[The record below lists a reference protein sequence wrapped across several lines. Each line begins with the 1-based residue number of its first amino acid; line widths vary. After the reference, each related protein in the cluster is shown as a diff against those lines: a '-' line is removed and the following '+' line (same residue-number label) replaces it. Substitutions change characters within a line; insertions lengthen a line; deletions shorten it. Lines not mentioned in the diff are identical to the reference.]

1 MTHLL
6 WGDALFWLLAVVGVF
21 LTGISKSGF
30 AGGAGVVAVPLL
42 ALVVSPALA
51 VTLMLPLLL
60 VMDAQIITHHRR
72 TLCPGELR
80 ALLPAALV
88 GIALGSYLL
97 TALPEA
103 PLQLLL
109 GGMCIAFA
117 AVQWRRPRLAARRG
131 LGAVMGGIAGVTS
144 TLIHAGGPPL
154 NMYLATRQL
163 PRAVWLSTAAV
174 FFASINVVKVFAYQA
189 VDLWELDALLL
200 SAVLLPV
207 AVAGILA
214 GHRIQAV
221 LDEATFQRGV
231 MLCLGFSGLLLIAKG
246 LA

>member
-1 MTHLL
+1 MTAAV

-72 TLCPGELR
+72 NLCPGELR

-88 GIALGSYLL
+88 GIALGSFLL
-97 TALPEA
+97 TALPDA

-109 GGMCIAFA
+109 GAMSIGFA
-117 AVQWRRPRLAARRG
+117 LMQWRRPRLVARRG
-131 LGAVMGGIAGVTS
+131 LGALMGGIAGATS

-174 FFASINVVKVFAYQA
+174 FFASVNLVKVFAYLA
-189 VDLWELDALLL
+189 VDLWQLETLVL

-221 LDEATFQRGV
+221 LSEAAFQRAV
-231 MLCLGFSGLLLIAKG
+231 MVCLGLSGLLLIAKA